1 MTMGKLLTLVA
12 VLAVA
17 LSLSGMVIYSAIDVR
32 VRLNPEI
39 ERLTLEYLRDQEQR
53 REYGRKVDAANKAAE
68 QNFRI
73 PIEELSKPAKLDFSK
88 PPHK

>member
-17 LSLSGMVIYSAIDVR
+17 LSLSGMMIYSTMDVR
-32 VRLNPEI
+32 VRLNPE
-39 ERLTLEYLRDQEQR
+39 LEQRAIAYLREQER
-53 REYGRKVDAANKAAE
+53 RTEYGRKVDAANKAAE
-68 QNFRI
+68 QNLNI
-73 PIEELSKPAKLDFSK
+73 PLDLPPAKLDFSK